1 MGDLARK
8 RDIRLINK
16 ALAHEMGH
24 LIANIL
30 LNGMQP
36 EPRVEKVIISWS
48 EEHKKPWGRIEYTIK
63 EGPDSWEIPK
73 DIDLCCTTILSL
85 YSGCIWETFFDSIYH
100 KRQLSLSNIGVC
112 YETSGLKDIQT
123 IGIINNKHLK
133 LRLNHEFTETNIKV
147 PYINLLNNL
156 SDKKKQSIYDFFEN
170 ISQKIENEL
179 FDGRNFMD
187 YQLSVEQLEEL
198 SVFIN
203 DEFVEPYK
211 EDLIDILRK
220 IKEIIPSLD

>member
-1 MGDLARK
+1 MRNTKNLG
-8 RDIRLINK
+8 
-16 ALAHEMGH
+16 
-24 LIANIL
+24 
-30 LNGMQP
+30 
-36 EPRVEKVIISWS
+36 S
-48 EEHKKPWGRIEYTIK
+48 RIEYTIK

-133 LRLNHEFTETNIKV
+133 LRLNHEFTENNIKV

-156 SDKKKQSIYDFFEN
+156 SDKKNSPFM
-170 ISQKIENEL
+170 ISLKIFLKKLKMNYLTVETL
-179 FDGRNFMD
+179 WIINF
-187 YQLSVEQLEEL
+187 Q
-198 SVFIN
+198 
-203 DEFVEPYK
+203 
-211 EDLIDILRK
+211 
-220 IKEIIPSLD
+220 